1 MAKLATARRSLD
13 CLELFRV
20 KPGTM
25 TDRITLAICGEVC
38 CHVQL
43 GGCAPGVD
51 DE

>member
-1 MAKLATARRSLD
+1 MAKLATARGPLNSSEPF
-13 CLELFRV
+13 CG

-25 TDRITLAICGEVC
+25 IDRITLAICGEVC

-43 GGCAPGVD
+43 VGCAPRVD

>member
-1 MAKLATARRSLD
+1 MAKLATAQGSLD
-13 CLELFRV
+13 CLELFRG

-25 TDRITLAICGEVC
+25 IDRFTLAICGEVC

-43 GGCAPGVD
+43 VGCAPRVD